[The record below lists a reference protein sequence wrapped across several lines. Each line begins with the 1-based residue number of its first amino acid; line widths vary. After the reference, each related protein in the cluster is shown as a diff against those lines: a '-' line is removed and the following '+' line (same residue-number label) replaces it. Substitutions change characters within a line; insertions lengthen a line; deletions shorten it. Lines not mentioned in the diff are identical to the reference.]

1 MRSVARRLTP
11 HCHLSV
17 RNQAK
22 RQGAQRIF
30 LQTSRLFE
38 QAQRFYL
45 RQGFTLVKN
54 SKTSWEVDFL
64 ELRLASGPAAILS
77 PGTSPPFSIM
87 VAEVK
92 EGHGGEA

>member
-1 MRSVARRLTP
+1 M
-11 HCHLSV
+11 

-64 ELRLASGPAAILS
+64 ELRFASGPAAVLS
-77 PGTSPPFSIM
+77 PGTSPPFSTM
-87 VAEVK
+87 VSEVK